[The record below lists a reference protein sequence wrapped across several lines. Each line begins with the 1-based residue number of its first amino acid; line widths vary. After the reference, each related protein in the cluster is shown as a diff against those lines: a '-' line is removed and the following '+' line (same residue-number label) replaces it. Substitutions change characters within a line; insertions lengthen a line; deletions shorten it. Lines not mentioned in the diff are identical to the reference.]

1 MIVWREKLRAFSL
14 HFLVTLAMALISAVV
29 IFLLW
34 YPDPFQTMLGGT
46 RFFLLVTICDLVLGP
61 LTSLVVY
68 NSKKSRRALLLDY
81 SIIAVVQVVA
91 FVYGVMSMANARPIY
106 VAFVK
111 DRFEVVMA
119 EEITDAELQKAKEP
133 YRSRPKLGPVLVGTQ
148 APTDREQRNELV
160 FASMEGK
167 DVQNFP
173 RYYVDYEKNI
183 DAVKERARPIEEL
196 EKLHPQAKELVAA
209 EGLDTPRDKLR
220 WLPVRSPKAFW
231 TALVDAESARVLAY
245 IPVDPF

>member
-1 MIVWREKLRAFSL
+1 MIVWREKIRAFSL
-14 HFLVTLAMALISAVV
+14 HFLVTLGLALASAVV
-29 IFLLW
+29 IFLIW

-61 LTSLVVY
+61 LTSLVIY
-68 NSKKSRRALLLDY
+68 NSKKSRRALLFDY
-81 SIIAVVQVVA
+81 SLVGLVQLAA
-91 FVYGVMSMANARPIY
+91 FVYGVMSMAHARPIY

-119 EEITDAELQKAKEP
+119 EEIADADLQRAQPP
-133 YRSRPKLGPVLVGTQ
+133 YHSRPKLGPVLVGTQ
-148 APTDREQRNELV
+148 SPTDREQRNELV

-173 RYYVDYEKNI
+173 RYYVPYEKNI
-183 DAVKERARPIEEL
+183 DAIKQRARPIEEL

-209 EGLDTPRDKLR
+209 ERLDTPRDKLL
-220 WLPVRSPKAFW
+220 WLPVHSPRAFW
-231 TALVDAESARVLAY
+231 TALVDAETARVLAY